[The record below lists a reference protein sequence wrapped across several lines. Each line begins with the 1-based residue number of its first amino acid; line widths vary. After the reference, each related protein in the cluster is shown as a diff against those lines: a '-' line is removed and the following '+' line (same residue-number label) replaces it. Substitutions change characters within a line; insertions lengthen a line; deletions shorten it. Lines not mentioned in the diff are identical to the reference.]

1 MFKILVTNK
10 KTKKSKYFRGK
21 SYKTLSGAKR
31 GITCYFKSADK
42 NYLFYPKSRYD
53 LKPVEVKS

>member
-1 MFKILVTNK
+1 MFKILVINK
-10 KTKKSKYFRGK
+10 KTKESKYLRGRK
-21 SYKTLSGAKR
+21 YKTLSSAKR

-42 NYLFYPKSRYD
+42 YYLFYPKSKYD